1 MSQRMGMA
9 DGRCLTSYESSKIM
23 NDTLMLKQGIAF
35 QDNYRYRT
43 YLQNTSL
50 EGLNLPLK
58 NAACRT
64 SLPKPLVEDE

>member
-1 MSQRMGMA
+1 
-9 DGRCLTSYESSKIM
+9 M